1 MNHTLFD
8 VSSAKMRQM
17 WQMWQVGNVVKAIRD
32 SICMHSHC
40 SCGTN
45 RITATPHGVFGAE
58 LPFSKITFPM
68 CKLSEG
74 SDDRIPVKSRR
85 YTAKPAS
92 TADSKI
98 VECECGFIVFVM
110 Y

>member
-1 MNHTLFD
+1 M
-8 VSSAKMRQM
+8 SSAAARRNIK
-17 WQMWQVGNVVKAIRD
+17 
-32 SICMHSHC
+32 H
-40 SCGTN
+40 
-45 RITATPHGVFGAE
+45 ITATPHGVFGGD
-58 LPFSKITFPM
+58 LPVSEVTFPTS

-85 YTAKPAS
+85 YKAKPAS
-92 TADSKI
+92 SADSKI

>member
-1 MNHTLFD
+1 MIRGGH
-8 VSSAKMRQM
+8 SA
-17 WQMWQVGNVVKAIRD
+17 V
-32 SICMHSHC
+32 
-40 SCGTN
+40 
-45 RITATPHGVFGAE
+45 TATPLGVFGSDIV
-58 LPFSKITFPM
+58 FSECTFPT

-98 VECECGFIVFVM
+98 VECECGFIVFVL